1 MMKFVKVARRC
12 MRVFRD
18 IFGKQIRL
26 TDERLQ
32 HIKEFHPE
40 LKNQLTKIRE
50 TLLHPDRVVRSN
62 SDPEVELHYR
72 YFRVTPVGSKYLCV
86 VVKSLASNYFVL
98 TVYFTDT
105 IKRGELLW
113 LMGRK

>member
-1 MMKFVKVARRC
+1 MKVLK
-12 MRVFRD
+12 D

-26 TDERLQ
+26 SDERLR

-40 LKNQLTKIRE
+40 LRNQVAKIRE

-72 YFRVTPVGSKYLCV
+72 FFHETPVGSKYLCV
-86 VVKSLASNYFVL
+86 VVKSLDSDYFVL

-105 IKRGELLW
+105 TKRGELLW